1 MNPLLKMTGI
11 RKTYDTGVVQVEA
24 LRGIDLAVDPGD
36 YVAIMGPSGSGKS
49 TLMHI
54 IGCLDVPTEGT
65 YELAGTDVS
74 RMTER
79 QLAEVRNREIGFVF
93 QQFNLLHSMSALRN
107 VELPL
112 IYAGVAPAQRR
123 ERARPGVDPGFR
135 SIGHVHQSSMSGI
148 REASS
153 KLFCF
158 EGQSA

>member
-1 MNPLLKMTGI
+1 
-11 RKTYDTGVVQVEA
+11 
-24 LRGIDLAVDPGD
+24 AVDPGD

-93 QQFNLLHSMSALRN
+93 Q
-107 VELPL
+107 
-112 IYAGVAPAQRR
+112 
-123 ERARPGVDPGFR
+123 
-135 SIGHVHQSSMSGI
+135 
-148 REASS
+148 
-153 KLFCF
+153 
-158 EGQSA
+158 